1 MADRD
6 LKIQGTKVGLD
17 VNQVSIYRGAVDA
30 TNLLAVVSKK
40 QFITDGYEFTDDDQ
54 YGTYVCQADS
64 PCYST
69 LTLNIPFQT
78 TTTTTAAPTT
88 TTTTSAATT
97 TTTTTTAAPTTT
109 TTTTT
114 SAPGPTTTTT
124 TTACQTNCEPY
135 TCSYH
140 GQGWF
145 VVNYDGASQTATISA
160 QYSDQFITAGGSQ
173 SGLTANS
180 GTQYRDVSFYVNNGY
195 FTNSGTV
202 ITCSVAIDTTYT
214 TTTSTTT
221 TTSST
226 TTTTTT
232 STTTTTT
239 TTAAP
244 VTCYNYE
251 VGNDG
256 GDTVVFSYTA
266 CNGSSASVTIPSGFP
281 TQTIC
286 AQVNTVT
293 MSPNSGTI
301 GSPSNTCT

>member
-1 MADRD
+1 MANRD

-17 VNQVSIYRGAVDA
+17 VGEVSIYRGSIDK
-30 TNLLAVVSKK
+30 TNLLAIVSKK
-40 QFITDGYEFTDDDQ
+40 QFVSDGYEFTDDDQ
-54 YGTYVCQADS
+54 YGTYVCQSDS

-97 TTTTTTAAPTTT
+97 TTTTTTTAAPTT

-145 VVNYDGASQTATISA
+145 NVSYDGATSSATISP
-160 QYSDQFITAGGSQ
+160 YFSDQFITSGSSQ
-173 SGLTANS
+173 TGLTPNS
-180 GTQYRDVSFYVNNGY
+180 GTQYRNVTFYVNNAY
-195 FTNSGTV
+195 FTNSGTP
-202 ITCSVAIDTTYT
+202 ITCSVAIDTSYV

-221 TTSST
+221 TTTS

-239 TTAAP
+239 TTTAAP
-244 VTCYNYE
+244 CNCNEYTI
-251 VGNDG
+251 GMDG
-256 GDTVVFSYTA
+256 DPLGDDSYTFVR
-266 CNGSSASVTIPSGFP
+266 CNGGTTSGSVPFGDQITV
-281 TQTIC
+281 C
-286 AQVNTVT
+286 AQSFTH
-293 MSPNSGTI
+293 I
-301 GSPSNTCT
+301 GSELTVINTQQECCN